1 MRVSPRRWQSASSI
15 LPQLEAVLATCRWLA
30 GVVGSTR
37 AVPPHG
43 SRSRNGRKPY
53 GSRRVSRGQ
62 SLFRPIFLGVNK
74 NLDVSGQIADPD
86 GSGTAV
92 RGNDMQPAS
101 SPGQKRTLKRIQ
113 KEFFLPR
120 SKEKKC
126 ENFLVLCAP
135 CLAKDEG
142 GGSRKRH
149 FRRDGNASDRARKKS
164 CRTER
169 RRGSHTPE
177 GRPWRLGSAE
187 KSCKYW
193 YSML

>member
-1 MRVSPRRWQSASSI
+1 M
-15 LPQLEAVLATCRWLA
+15 
-30 GVVGSTR
+30 
-37 AVPPHG
+37 
-43 SRSRNGRKPY
+43 
-53 GSRRVSRGQ
+53 SRGQ

-135 CLAKDEG
+135 CLAKHNG
-142 GGSRKRH
+142 GVLRGNDTSDVTETRATVH
-149 FRRDGNASDRARKKS
+149 GRRAAGRSGAGAR
-164 CRTER
+164 
-169 RRGSHTPE
+169 TP
-177 GRPWRLGSAE
+177 P
-187 KSCKYW
+187 
-193 YSML
+193 